1 MTCGMLNHG
10 KSPINLQNMKTDP
23 KTAQQQKAYFLYH
36 EWIAEEMNNQN
47 IPLASLVIEVQ
58 PKATKTTLH
67 ELFKHILYSMYQK
80 TSTSDI
86 TREEMSNCLD
96 VYNEAL
102 AKIGVHIEFPEE
114 SKRSLLQ
121 FYS

>member
-1 MTCGMLNHG
+1 
-10 KSPINLQNMKTDP
+10 MKTDS
-23 KTAQQQKAYFLYH
+23 KTFRQQKAYFLYH
-36 EWIAEEMNNQN
+36 EMVAEEINSQW
-47 IPLASLVIEVQ
+47 IPLASLVMEVR

-67 ELFKHILYSMYQK
+67 ELFKHILYSMYRK
-80 TSTSDI
+80 DSTTSM

-96 VYNEAL
+96 VYNDAL
-102 AKIGVHIEFPEE
+102 AKIGVNVPFPEE